1 MDVTLPKEN
10 LADETEDAP
19 FIDNPEL
26 LLQLINDGT
35 LNIVQ
40 SGSQG
45 EEEVAD
51 PRNNPWTA
59 GLWSSEIEN
68 LFLPRKENRS
78 VGTTCIKP
86 LAKKRNT
93 SHRLLTN
100 SEVINEK
107 REVAKRKEEKNRQKL
122 EREQKRLLK
131 KVTS

>member
-1 MDVTLPKEN
+1 MKQLQNIDVTLPKKN
-10 LADETEDAP
+10 LATETEN
-19 FIDNPEL
+19 FIDYPEL

-35 LNIVQ
+35 INIVQ

-45 EEEVAD
+45 EEEYAD
-51 PRNNPWTA
+51 PRNNPCTA

-107 REVAKRKEEKNRQKL
+107 REVVKRKEEKKST
-122 EREQKRLLK
+122 KA
-131 KVTS
+131 

>member
-51 PRNNPWTA
+51 PRNNP
-59 GLWSSEIEN
+59 
-68 LFLPRKENRS
+68 
-78 VGTTCIKP
+78 
-86 LAKKRNT
+86 
-93 SHRLLTN
+93 
-100 SEVINEK
+100 
-107 REVAKRKEEKNRQKL
+107 
-122 EREQKRLLK
+122 
-131 KVTS
+131 